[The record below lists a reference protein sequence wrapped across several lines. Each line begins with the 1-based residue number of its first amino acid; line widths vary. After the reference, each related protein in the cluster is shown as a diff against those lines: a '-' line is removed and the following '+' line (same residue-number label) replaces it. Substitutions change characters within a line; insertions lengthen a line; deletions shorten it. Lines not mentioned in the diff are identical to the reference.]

1 MANYLVT
8 GGCGF
13 IGSHLC
19 EALLEQGHDVDVLD
33 NLSTGKKENLPTGVK
48 LFVGDIRDTKLLKTL
63 MHGIDGCFHL
73 AAIASVEKSNL
84 EWAETH
90 SVNQTGTVNILECSA
105 RLDHCVPVV
114 YASSAAVYGDN
125 ASTPLKEH
133 SEQRPLSAYGVD
145 KLSCEFQAKVAGVI
159 HKVPTI
165 GFRFFNV
172 FGERQDP
179 SSPYSGVISIFAN
192 RVAHHE
198 SITIN
203 GDGSQ
208 VRDFVYVKDVIRYL
222 VAGMG
227 KAKCSAPVFNICTG
241 KPCSIK
247 ALAETIFSVS
257 GYQVGISYGPKR
269 QGDIHSSLGDPN
281 NLIRYFGFKP
291 DYDLGLGLLEMNNQT
306 LTNNCDRIRPLSVAN

>member
-19 EALLEQGHDVDVLD
+19 EALLEQGHEVDVLD
-33 NLSTGKKENLPTGVK
+33 NLSTGKRENLPSGAK
-48 LFVGDIRDTKLLKTL
+48 LFVGDIRDTQLLKTL

-73 AAIASVEKSNL
+73 AAVASVEKSNQQ
-84 EWAETH
+84 WAETH
-90 SVNQTGTVNILECSA
+90 TVNQTGTVNILECSA
-105 RLDHCVPVV
+105 RLDRKVPVV

-125 ASTPLKEH
+125 ASTPLTEH

-145 KLSCEFQAKVAGVI
+145 KLSCELQAKVAGMI
-159 HKVPTI
+159 HKVPTM

-192 RVAHHE
+192 RVANHE

-208 VRDFVYVKDVIRYL
+208 VRDFVYVKDVVRYL
-222 VAGMG
+222 VAGMT
-227 KAKCSAPVFNICTG
+227 KTKCSAPVFNICTG

-247 ALAETIFSVS
+247 ALAETIFTVA
-257 GYQVGISYGPKR
+257 GYQVDVSFGPKR
-269 QGDIHSSLGDPN
+269 KGDIHSSLGDPN

-291 DYDLGLGLLEMNNQT
+291 DYDLGLGLLEMSNNAIPDNQET
-306 LTNNCDRIRPLSVAN
+306 VRLLRVAT